1 MAKINYGSSWTK
13 VAIGESNPLKEKDE
27 KEKAKEKDKKKD
39 KEDSSCDIFLLA
51 DPQSKSAFYF
61 LLPDRDG
68 IKGLAVNQLSNCL
81 LAKVTSVTS
90 IIVLRELYRTAYTG
104 PDELQSFSDGR
115 LNLKTHKTSHLNDA
129 DREWFSKIGHPA
141 HFTIMAGGI
150 GARLINHAEMY
161 GIPAFA
167 ITAITESH
175 YVSAESM

>member
-1 MAKINYGSSWTK
+1 M
-13 VAIGESNPLKEKDE
+13 
-27 KEKAKEKDKKKD
+27 
-39 KEDSSCDIFLLA
+39 
-51 DPQSKSAFYF
+51 
-61 LLPDRDG
+61 
-68 IKGLAVNQLSNCL
+68 
-81 LAKVTSVTS
+81 
-90 IIVLRELYRTAYTG
+90 RELYRTAYTG
-104 PDELQSFSDGR
+104 PDELQSFSDGS